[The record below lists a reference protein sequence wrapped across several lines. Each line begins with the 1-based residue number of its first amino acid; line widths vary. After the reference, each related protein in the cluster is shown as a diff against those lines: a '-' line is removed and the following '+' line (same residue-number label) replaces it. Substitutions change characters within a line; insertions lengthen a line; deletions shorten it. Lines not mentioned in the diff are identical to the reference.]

1 MERRGSERTRSW
13 AHQVLIAV
21 EGDDFLS
28 RLHAMDAWLSQWEI
42 PYRAVSVPR
51 DNGAIRICFSDERF
65 ARAFHV
71 NLGGLRVPSDPL
83 ATELAADPAKDDFY
97 QLVERKIAN

>member
-1 MERRGSERTRSW
+1 MQDENVRLWR
-13 AHQVLIAV
+13 HHVLIAV

-28 RLHAMDAWLSQWEI
+28 RLDAIDAWLSDWAV

-51 DNGAIRICFSDERF
+51 DNGAIRLCFSDEKF

-71 NLGGLRVPSDPL
+71 NMGGLRVPSDAL
-83 ATELAADPAKDDFY
+83 ATELAADPARDDFY
-97 QLVERKIAN
+97 PLVARKAAG